1 MGKAFRSTGGTTMTR
16 RVVRVSVGGVVA
28 LLLAS
33 WLMMNLERV
42 PVHRREAPQAEAR
55 RNPWLAAE
63 RFTARMCGRLT
74 RQSDARILDRLPAGA
89 TLLLDRQ
96 RPHVLS
102 AERLRRLLAWI
113 EDGGYLIAV
122 AELPGVDDPLLDT
135 LGVRRLE
142 PSPATAAQWSPVL
155 QVTLPGAARSP
166 TIDASGHLLQADGRQ
181 PVWSAGQPGFGQ
193 QILHFDIG
201 RGHLTLASDLDE
213 QLSNRRIGER
223 EHAELYWTLLGRYS
237 GTPQPEVLLLSRLQ
251 MPRLG
256 EWIWQHAWA
265 ACVATATLVVLWLWR
280 IVPRFGGAQAEAPP
294 ARRELREHLAAVAR
308 HQWRSGALAVLLE
321 PAREH
326 FRNRLG
332 QRQPAIAA
340 QPAETWAAALA
351 VLSSQPVGRIAAA
364 LAGRVATAN
373 AFTDAMR
380 TLQELER
387 HL

>member
-1 MGKAFRSTGGTTMTR
+1 MTR
-16 RVVRVSVGGVVA
+16 RVVWVSVGVVVA

-33 WLMMNLERV
+33 GLTMNLERV
-42 PVHRREAPQAEAR
+42 PVHRREGPQAEAR

-63 RFTARMCGRLT
+63 RFTARMGGHLT
-74 RQSDARILDRLPAGA
+74 RQSDARVLDHLPAGA

-96 RPHVLS
+96 RPYLLS

-122 AELPGVDDPLLDT
+122 TELPGVSDPLLDS

-142 PSPATAAQWSPVL
+142 RPQAIPGQWSRVL
-155 QVTLPGAARSP
+155 QVTLPGASRSLA
-166 TIDASGHLLQADGRQ
+166 IDASGQLLQADGRQ
-181 PVWSAGQPGFGQ
+181 PAWSAGQRGFGE

-201 RGHLTLASDLDE
+201 RGHLTLASGLDE
-213 QLSNRRIGER
+213 QLRNQRIGER
-223 EHAELYWTLLGRYS
+223 EHAELYWTLLSRYS
-237 GTPQPEVLLLSRLQ
+237 RAPQPEVLLLSRLQ

-265 ACVATATLVVLWLWR
+265 ACVAAATLVVLWLWR
-280 IVPRFGGAQAEAPP
+280 IVPRFGGVRAEAPP
-294 ARRELREHLAAVAR
+294 VRRELREHLAAVAR
-308 HQWRSGALAVLLE
+308 YQWRSGALATLLV

-326 FRNRLG
+326 FRSRLG

-340 QPAETWAAALA
+340 QPAEARAASLAALA
-351 VLSSQPVGRIAAA
+351 SQPVGRIAAA
-364 LAGRVATAN
+364 LEGRAATPK

-380 TLQELER
+380 TLHELER
-387 HL
+387 KL